1 MGKEVYSSALQPNGR
16 DSSVKSREIIGLLK
30 HRAHAAM
37 KEAQI
42 HMGFCTKSLREL
54 AQCHIKGM
62 PRWSLNCATFNPT
75 SHNIDQMIEGNGRQ
89 RLNDWRARQEG

>member
-16 DSSVKSREIIGLLK
+16 DSSVKSRAIIGLLK

-42 HMGFCTKSLREL
+42 HMGFCTKSLTKE
-54 AQCHIKGM
+54 AQCHNQ
-62 PRWSLNCATFNPT
+62 RNASLAILRYPQINPMAT
-75 SHNIDQMIEGNGRQ
+75 IDAQMIEEMIGQ
-89 RLNDWRARQEG
+89 D